1 MLNEQQTRLLRAAF
15 TGAGT
20 VQYYACNFDP
30 VTSAYDTCAAT
41 ETGTVEIRT
50 EGGAR
55 VLVFNGGHP
64 PTGVGSLRTFGEY
77 GGAVYVVRG
86 TKSDTQYNVNKTSR
100 ITLKNG
106 RQVDAQLQ
114 LQAAGGTWRTLAQN
128 PGDPCVG
135 IPTPTQWR
143 RVESGVYELHLQGS
157 KALTGCRDNL
167 ITFQQLDAGT
177 LRGRSDAG
185 AEIVLTR
192 R

>member
-1 MLNEQQTRLLRAAF
+1 MKHILWRTAACTGMLAMAA
-15 TGAGT
+15 GPAAA
-20 VQYYACNFDP
+20 Q
-30 VTSAYDTCAAT
+30 SAD
-41 ETGTVEIRT
+41 GL
-50 EGGAR
+50 EGDWTA
-55 VLVFNGGHP
+55 
-64 PTGVGSLRTFGEY
+64 
-77 GGAVYVVRG
+77 
-86 TKSDTQYNVNKTSR
+86 R

-128 PGDPCVG
+128 PNDPCVG

-177 LRGRSDAG
+177 LRGRSDAA